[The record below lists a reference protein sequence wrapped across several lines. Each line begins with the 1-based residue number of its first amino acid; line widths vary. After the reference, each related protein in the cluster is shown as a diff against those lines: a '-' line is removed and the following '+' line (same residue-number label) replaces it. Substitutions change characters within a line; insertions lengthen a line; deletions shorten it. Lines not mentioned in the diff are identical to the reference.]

1 MTVSFDLRKLSQRLE
16 DSSWV
21 VCQIGAREHYAIPRA
36 LEHSG
41 QDILVYTDFWAG
53 KETFLPIPEKLCQR
67 FCQEVNDEHV
77 VSWNMSFLFLEL
89 SFRFL
94 GKKRWAATIERNKWF
109 AMKVSQH
116 LEKALAR
123 TSSPPV
129 VFAYSYAAREI
140 FTVAR
145 SFGCPTVL
153 GQIDPG
159 PVEMRLVERLYQ
171 EAGVPFDD
179 QPPEEY
185 WNSWR
190 VECDLADIVM
200 VNSKWSFSALEQEGV
215 PAYKMVEVPL
225 AYERQ
230 GEVPG
235 VSLLPDVFSIERP
248 LRILFLGQ
256 INLRK
261 GILELAQAIEL
272 MEGLPV
278 VWTIVGDG
286 EEWLVEK
293 LNKLPQ
299 TTVTGGVSRGGV
311 GRYYTSSD
319 VFILPTHSDGYALT
333 QLEAASYGLPIIA
346 SRFCGEVVAHGEN
359 GLVLEDVTAVA
370 IVKAVSQLLDVPGK
384 LAALQKNM
392 LEYENYTIQHLA
404 CDLGLIKNTIGS
416 FRNCDSGPFR

>member
-1 MTVSFDLRKLSQRLE
+1 MRNLSQKFE

-36 LEHSG
+36 LELAG
-41 QDILVYTDFWAG
+41 QDIRVYTDFWAG
-53 KETFLPIPEKLCQR
+53 KKTFLPIPEKLCQR
-67 FCQEVNDEHV
+67 FNPDVKDEHV
-77 VSWNMSFLFLEL
+77 VSWNMSFLLLEF

-94 GKKRWAATIERNKWF
+94 ERKRWATTIERNKWF
-109 AMKVSQH
+109 ANKVSQH
-116 LEKALAR
+116 LEKVLAR
-123 TSSPPV
+123 TSTPPV

-159 PVEMRLVERLYQ
+159 PVEMKLVERLYR

-185 WNSWR
+185 LNSWR

-200 VNSKWSFSALEQEGV
+200 VNSKWSFSALVQEGV
-215 PAYKMVEVPL
+215 PAFKMVEVPL

-230 GEVPG
+230 GGIPG
-235 VSLLPDVFSIERP
+235 VSLVPDMFTIVRP

-261 GILELAQAIEL
+261 GILELARAIEL
-272 MEGLPV
+272 MEGRPV

-286 EEWLVEK
+286 EKWLIEK

-299 TTVTGGVSRGGV
+299 TTVTGGVSRGEV
-311 GRYYTSSD
+311 ERYYTDAD

-346 SRFCGEVVAHGEN
+346 SRFCGEVVAHDVN
-359 GLVLEDVTAVA
+359 GIVLEDVTAVA

-384 LAALQKNM
+384 LAALQKGM
-392 LEYENYTIQHLA
+392 VEYENYTIQDLA
-404 CDLGLIKNTIGS
+404 YDLGLIKNTIGS
-416 FRNCDSGPFR
+416 FRT